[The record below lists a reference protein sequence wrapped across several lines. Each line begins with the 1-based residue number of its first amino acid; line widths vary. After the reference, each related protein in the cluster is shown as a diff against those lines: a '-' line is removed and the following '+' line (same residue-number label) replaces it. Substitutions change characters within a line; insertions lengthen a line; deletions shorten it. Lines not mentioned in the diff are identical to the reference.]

1 MLTQSLVKLII
12 FLWRKY
18 NSKLFKNN
26 QSKNQEASE
35 IVRNSRKRDQE
46 AVWKKEEAWTTETS
60 KTCWNAPGIL
70 QDFKYKGQERIVTG
84 DEENE
89 AVKVGKWF
97 SRVTG

>member
-46 AVWKKEEAWTTETS
+46 AVWKKEEAWTKETS
-60 KTCWNAPGIL
+60 KTCRNAPGIL